1 MKEHYLLRLMNQHN
15 VLIRE
20 IKLLKNH
27 EAFVRRNIPG
37 AVSANNEIVKNEMKK
52 EEVKETLYKK
62 ASEIDIS
69 EITKILQS

>member
-1 MKEHYLLRLMNQHN
+1 MTLAYLLLLMKQHRLCM
-15 VLIRE
+15 RE

-37 AVSANNEIVKNEMKK
+37 AVSANNELVKYQLYKQDLK
-52 EEVKETLYKK
+52 EELYEL
-62 ASEIDIS
+62 ATAINIS